1 MTHPVRQLEE
11 RPAQVLCE
19 PEQMW
24 LLAVRL
30 SAMRLSAMPLSL
42 RHQVI
47 GEDGDSPAEASCL
60 SEFAANDHEVGCAVR
75 PCL

>member
-19 PEQMW
+19 PEQ
-24 LLAVRL
+24 VRL
-30 SAMRLSAMPLSL
+30 SAVPLSL

>member
-1 MTHPVRQLEE
+1 MTHPVRQLER

-19 PEQMW
+19 PEQVR
-24 LLAVRL
+24 LLTVRL
-30 SAMRLSAMPLSL
+30 SAVPLSL

-47 GEDGDSPAEASCL
+47 GEDDDSPAEATCL
-60 SEFAANDHEVGCAVR
+60 SEFAANDHEVGRAVR

>member
-1 MTHPVRQLEE
+1 MIHPIRQLEE

-19 PEQMW
+19 PEQ
-24 LLAVRL
+24 VRL
-30 SAMRLSAMPLSL
+30 SAVPLSL

-47 GEDGDSPAEASCL
+47 GEDDDSPAEATCL

>member
-1 MTHPVRQLEE
+1 MIHPIRQLEE

-19 PEQMW
+19 PEQ
-24 LLAVRL
+24 VRL
-30 SAMRLSAMPLSL
+30 SAVPLSL

-47 GEDGDSPAEASCL
+47 GEDDDSPAEATCL
-60 SEFAANDHEVGCAVR
+60 SEFTANDRGVGRAVR

>member
-19 PEQMW
+19 PEQ
-24 LLAVRL
+24 VRL
-30 SAMRLSAMPLSL
+30 SAVPLSL

-47 GEDGDSPAEASCL
+47 GEDDDSPAEATCL

>member
-19 PEQMW
+19 PEQMR

-30 SAMRLSAMPLSL
+30 SAVPLSL
-42 RHQVI
+42 RHQAI
-47 GEDGDSPAEASCL
+47 GEDGDSPAETSCL
-60 SEFAANDHEVGCAVR
+60 SKFAANDHGVGRAVR